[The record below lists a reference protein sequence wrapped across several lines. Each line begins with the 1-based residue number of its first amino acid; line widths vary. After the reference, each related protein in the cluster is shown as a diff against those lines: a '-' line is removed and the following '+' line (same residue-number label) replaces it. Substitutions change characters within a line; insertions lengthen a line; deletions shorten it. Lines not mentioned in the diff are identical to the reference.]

1 MYLNKS
7 RVGKRNQLD
16 SKQRCTSRQPG
27 WTGRP
32 PAMRQRTI
40 MEGSKVPLEG
50 SGHLDEGKEDTDHT
64 YRRHFKNL
72 INLIHLTQ
80 KKDK

>member
-1 MYLNKS
+1 
-7 RVGKRNQLD
+7 
-16 SKQRCTSRQPG
+16 
-27 WTGRP
+27 
-32 PAMRQRTI
+32 
-40 MEGSKVPLEG
+40 MEGSKVALEG

-80 KKDK
+80 KKDKWKLLLLLIQRDKTIPAWGSQAVDLGSLVST

>member
-7 RVGKRNQLD
+7 RVGKRSQLD
-16 SKQRCTSRQPG
+16 SKQRCTSRQPV

-40 MEGSKVPLEG
+40 MEGSKVALEG